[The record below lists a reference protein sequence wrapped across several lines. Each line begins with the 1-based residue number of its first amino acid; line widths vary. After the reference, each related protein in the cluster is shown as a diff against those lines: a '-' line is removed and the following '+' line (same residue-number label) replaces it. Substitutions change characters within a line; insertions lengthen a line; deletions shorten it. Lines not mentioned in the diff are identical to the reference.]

1 MHSIPVEVHALI
13 DSHFHIVSVQLSLPE
28 SPTHVDLAIMPAKG
42 VSKHCFVARNFLLHE
57 PCVARRYP
65 VAGSPEDDPP
75 GTVSERCRPGAILA
89 IAVAAKNRLS
99 RWLNR
104 IWRS

>member
-42 VSKHCFVARNFLLHE
+42 VSKHCSVARNFLLHE
-57 PCVARRYP
+57 PCAARRYP

-75 GTVSERCRPGAILA
+75 GTVSELILDRCRPGAFLA
-89 IAVAAKNRLS
+89 VAVAAK
-99 RWLNR
+99 
-104 IWRS
+104 ID